1 MSRAADRRSR
11 RRRAPAILILVC
23 TLAPAGSASAQSFT
37 QRGFIDASLVVFPQE
52 APNDPTKVV
61 GDLLVRED
69 AVFKPASWIQFAGA
83 ADFRANS
90 HQQVDDEW
98 RVDIADRGPRRPRA
112 SIRRLVATVTRGR
125 FTVDVGKQFIRWG
138 KADIVNPTDRFAP
151 RDFLNVVD
159 AEFLAVSGV
168 RGVAQAGDETFEI
181 VWVPRITPS
190 RLPLLDQRWTAL
202 PAGAAGVR
210 LVDAGAE
217 YPSASQTGVRWGHVG
232 AGFEYSLSFYDG
244 FNHLPG
250 IRVDVAPVIAGSPPS
265 LVVTRVYPAMRM
277 YGGDAALPTR
287 WFTLKGEA
295 AYFTSSSST
304 ADEYVL
310 YVVQAERQTGEWVIV
325 GGYAGEV
332 VTTRRSTIDFAPD
345 RGLTRSIV
353 ARASYTIDTARSVA
367 FEAAVRQNG
376 DGAYGKA
383 EYSHA
388 TGQHWRTTVSA
399 IGIAGRDNDFL
410 GQYRRN
416 SHVKAALRYSF

>member
-1 MSRAADRRSR
+1 
-11 RRRAPAILILVC
+11 
-23 TLAPAGSASAQSFT
+23 
-37 QRGFIDASLVVFPQE
+37 
-52 APNDPTKVV
+52 
-61 GDLLVRED
+61 
-69 AVFKPASWIQFAGA
+69 
-83 ADFRANS
+83 
-90 HQQVDDEW
+90 
-98 RVDIADRGPRRPRA
+98 
-112 SIRRLVATVTRGR
+112 
-125 FTVDVGKQFIRWG
+125 
-138 KADIVNPTDRFAP
+138 
-151 RDFLNVVD
+151 
-159 AEFLAVSGV
+159 
-168 RGVAQAGDETFEI
+168 
-181 VWVPRITPS
+181 
-190 RLPLLDQRWTAL
+190 
-202 PAGAAGVR
+202 
-210 LVDAGAE
+210 
-217 YPSASQTGVRWGHVG
+217 
-232 AGFEYSLSFYDG
+232 
-244 FNHLPG
+244 
-250 IRVDVAPVIAGSPPS
+250 VIAGSPPS
-265 LVVTRVYPAMRM
+265 LVVTRAYPAMRM
-277 YGGDAALPTR
+277 YGGDASLPTR

-332 VTTRRSTIDFAPD
+332 VTTRRSMLDFAPD

-383 EYSHA
+383 EYSYA